1 MFTLLDW
8 FISFFLWL
16 FLDLEYTDMPQY
28 GVQGSMLY
36 TYQKNKYAQYIVK
49 GCDFNMCFTFVVGL
63 EDNVNDS

>member
-1 MFTLLDW
+1 
-8 FISFFLWL
+8 
-16 FLDLEYTDMPQY
+16 MPQY

-63 EDNVNDS
+63 EDNVNDSWIVTEALCSPDLNFPHSQKK